1 MVTLPPSPMVE
12 RVQAD
17 KGGTTERAENGT
29 NEVRTELR
37 GGGVT
42 AGWVAAL
49 GPRNYGAPKYISTI

>member
-1 MVTLPPSPMVE
+1 MAE

-37 GGGVT
+37 RGRGHGRVGGHP
-42 AGWVAAL
+42 
-49 GPRNYGAPKYISTI
+49 GPSKLWGP